1 MVSGFTRRVKG
12 VPTSPAACGAVLGL
26 LAVFMVT
33 APAEAQTRERRAVT
47 AYPVTTPIA
56 IDGTLDETFYR
67 TVQPASDFI
76 QIEPQDGAPA
86 TEKTEMWIGFDR
98 DTLYLSFRCWES
110 RMDRVVAKEMRR
122 DNSAIWGGDDVVVF
136 YLDTFN
142 DGRNGVQ
149 FVINSIGGRT
159 DGQAS
164 NDGAY
169 NGDFNM
175 IWDVSTGRFDGGWI
189 IETAV
194 PFKSLRYQP
203 GTDQVWGINVVRTN
217 RWKNELSF
225 LNPVPKERGQA
236 GVHFSSVTG
245 LLQGIVAPSGS
256 RNLELKPYA
265 ISNATG
271 RAVAGRGLQDD
282 LAAEV
287 GVDAKYGLTQNLT
300 VDLTYNTDF
309 AQVEADQQQVN
320 LTRFSLFFPEKRD
333 FFLENQGMFTFG
345 GASNQSTAD
354 NVPILFYSRRI
365 GLESGQAVPIRGGGR
380 LTGRVGRYTLGLI
393 NIQTGEEP
401 ATSAQPTNFSVVRM
415 RRDILRRSSV
425 GLLLTGRTT
434 TGTGLQN
441 NAAYGVD
448 GTFGFFQS
456 LSLNTYWARTEDHL
470 RAAPAGSGDRT
481 SYRGQ
486 LDYNGDRYGVQLERL
501 AVGDAFNPGV
511 GFLRRADI
519 RRSFGQARFSPR
531 PRRNGVVRKYSWT
544 GSVNYVENG
553 AGRLETREREAEFGI
568 DFQNA
573 DRLTA
578 TYTGTFEYLPRPF
591 RIANRVTL
599 PVGDYDFD
607 TVRLAYNRAN
617 RQRVAGNLTAE
628 TGTFYNGRKTAFGLA
643 AGRVNFSPRFSV
655 EPTYSVNWVDLTEG
669 QFTSQLFGSRM
680 TFTSTPFMFTSALLQ
695 YNSDTHSLSTNVRFR
710 WEYRP
715 GSELFIVYNDERDT
729 FARAFPDLTNRA
741 FIIKINRLFRL

>member
-1 MVSGFTRRVKG
+1 MKG

-33 APAEAQTRERRAVT
+33 TPAAAQTRERRAVT
-47 AYPVTTPIA
+47 AYPVTTPIT
-56 IDGTLDETFYR
+56 IDGTLNEAFYR

-203 GTDQVWGINVVRTN
+203 GTDQLWGINVVRTN

-365 GLESGQAVPIRGGGR
+365 GLEGGQAVPIRGGGR

-456 LSLNTYWARTEDHL
+456 LSINTYWARTEDHL

-511 GFLRRADI
+511 GFLRRSDI

>member
-1 MVSGFTRRVKG
+1 
-12 VPTSPAACGAVLGL
+12 
-26 LAVFMVT
+26 
-33 APAEAQTRERRAVT
+33 
-47 AYPVTTPIA
+47 
-56 IDGTLDETFYR
+56 
-67 TVQPASDFI
+67 
-76 QIEPQDGAPA
+76 
-86 TEKTEMWIGFDR
+86 
-98 DTLYLSFRCWES
+98 
-110 RMDRVVAKEMRR
+110 
-122 DNSAIWGGDDVVVF
+122 
-136 YLDTFN
+136 
-142 DGRNGVQ
+142 
-149 FVINSIGGRT
+149 
-159 DGQAS
+159 
-164 NDGAY
+164 
-169 NGDFNM
+169 
-175 IWDVSTGRFDGGWI
+175 
-189 IETAV
+189 
-194 PFKSLRYQP
+194 
-203 GTDQVWGINVVRTN
+203 
-217 RWKNELSF
+217 
-225 LNPVPKERGQA
+225 
-236 GVHFSSVTG
+236 
-245 LLQGIVAPSGS
+245 
-256 RNLELKPYA
+256 
-265 ISNATG
+265 
-271 RAVAGRGLQDD
+271 
-282 LAAEV
+282 
-287 GVDAKYGLTQNLT
+287 
-300 VDLTYNTDF
+300 
-309 AQVEADQQQVN
+309 
-320 LTRFSLFFPEKRD
+320 
-333 FFLENQGMFTFG
+333 
-345 GASNQSTAD
+345 
-354 NVPILFYSRRI
+354 
-365 GLESGQAVPIRGGGR
+365 
-380 LTGRVGRYTLGLI
+380 
-393 NIQTGEEP
+393 
-401 ATSAQPTNFSVVRM
+401 VRM

-434 TGTGLQN
+434 TGTGSPN

-456 LSLNTYWARTEDHL
+456 LSINTYWARTEERL
-470 RAAPAGSGDRT
+470 RTAPTGSGDRT

-486 LDYNGDRYGVQLERL
+486 LDYNGDRYGLQLERL

-511 GFLRRADI
+511 GYLRRSDI

-553 AGRLETREREAEFGI
+553 GGRLETREREAEFGI

-591 RIANRVTL
+591 RIANRITL
-599 PVGDYDFD
+599 PVGNYDFD
-607 TVRLAYNRAN
+607 TVRLGYNRAN
-617 RQRVAGNLTAE
+617 RQRVAGNLTVE